1 MNGFQAFS
9 VSAANSVS
17 NMKYSLRTLQRQISK
32 QFSEDAFKMI
42 SSDGKLTKHIYSS
55 AVPKYNFEVL
65 VLSTSIFIFILN
77 TDNNSFN
84 LCSAFQNTH
93 RRFTKET
100 SKTKTHKGTYQKR
113 GFKVVGCFKEVCFEG
128 YVECGMMR
136 VGVCRNGELSQEP
149 DR

>member
-1 MNGFQAFS
+1 
-9 VSAANSVS
+9 
-17 NMKYSLRTLQRQISK
+17 
-32 QFSEDAFKMI
+32 MI

-55 AVPKYNFEVL
+55 AVPKYTFDVL
-65 VLSTSIFIFILN
+65 VLSMSIYNFILN

>member
-93 RRFTKET
+93 RRFTKEA
-100 SKTKTHKGTYQKR
+100 SK
-113 GFKVVGCFKEVCFEG
+113 
-128 YVECGMMR
+128 
-136 VGVCRNGELSQEP
+136 
-149 DR
+149 